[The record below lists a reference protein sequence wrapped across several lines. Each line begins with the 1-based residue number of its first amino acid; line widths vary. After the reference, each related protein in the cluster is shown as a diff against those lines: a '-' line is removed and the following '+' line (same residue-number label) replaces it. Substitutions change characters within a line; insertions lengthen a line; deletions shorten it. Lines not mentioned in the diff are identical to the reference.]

1 MVTKSLEAILGLK
14 NQHRGEQG
22 FIVGT
27 GPSLAYRDLS
37 ALKNEITIGLNLSP
51 LTLGQSGVT
60 PTFNIIADKDVI
72 PQFKDVYARIL
83 RGTPTTKIIIAGACK
98 TFPQELIDERTYFVP
113 PHHPQGIIRFA
124 QNPLREGFWRGKTV
138 AYDALQ
144 FAYFLGFD
152 RVNVI
157 GMDMSTNHDWGKDGH
172 SYEIHRNPNFPN
184 LIFPK
189 TQSHIIQK
197 GLPGHPEYRALIV
210 RYMQEAQ
217 RQFEQ
222 AGRHV
227 VNDIT
232 SSLEVFVQEDL
243 LEKIAPK
250 QHVVAFVPAKGTST
264 RVTNKNIRKLGDKSL
279 FLHVLDT
286 LLTCHTIQEIYLDSE
301 AQAVFDLASGR
312 RHKELHRPE
321 SLASNRTDG
330 NQLFLYEARQVPD
343 ADIYVQVL
351 PTAPFLSQS
360 TIDEAVFRLI
370 VKKEHDSVFAARRE
384 KMYLWNADS
393 TPRNYNPMHIPNSVD
408 LPATIIETMSLYAI
422 RKATLLSGKSRIGK
436 TPHILPIPLIESID
450 INTEEDFAFAELVI
464 RGLQQGELYGRL

>member
-1 MVTKSLEAILGLK
+1 MVINNLEAILGLE
-14 NQHRGEQG
+14 NQYKGEQG

-37 ALKNEITIGLNLSP
+37 TLKNKVTIGLNLSP

-72 PQFKDVYARIL
+72 PQFKDVYARTL
-83 RGTPTTKIIIAGACK
+83 RGTPTKKIIVAGACK
-98 TFPQELIDERTYFVP
+98 TFPQELIDGQTYFVP
-113 PHHPQGIIRFA
+113 QCHPQRVIRFA

-144 FAYFLGFD
+144 LAYFLGFD

-157 GMDMSTNHDWGKDGH
+157 GMDMSTNHDWGENGH
-172 SYEIHRNPNFPN
+172 SYEIHRNSDFSN
-184 LIFPK
+184 LIFPR

-197 GLPGHPEYRALIV
+197 GLPGHPEYRALII

-227 VNDIT
+227 VNDTT

-243 LEKIAPK
+243 LGKIAPK
-250 QHVVAFVPAKGTST
+250 QHVIAFVPAKGTST
-264 RVTNKNIRKLGDKSL
+264 RVASKNIRKLGDKSL

-286 LLTCHTIQEIYLDSE
+286 LLTCHTIQDVYLDSE
-301 AQAVFDLASGR
+301 AQAVFDIASGR
-312 RHKELHRPE
+312 RHRELHRPE
-321 SLASNRTDG
+321 SLASNSTDG
-330 NQLFLYEARQVPD
+330 NQLLLYEAGQVPD

-351 PTAPFLSQS
+351 PTAPFLSRS
-360 TIDEAVFRLI
+360 TIDEAVFRLT

-384 KMYLWNADS
+384 KIYLWNPDG
-393 TPRNYNPMHIPNSVD
+393 TPRNYDPMHIPNSVD

-422 RKATLLSGKSRIGK
+422 RKAALLSDRSRIGK
-436 TPHILPIPLIESID
+436 NPHILPIPLIESID
-450 INTEEDFAFAELVI
+450 INTEEDFLFAETVM
-464 RGLQQGELYGRL
+464 RGLNKVKTHD